1 MRWRAAD
8 NGNSRDEY
16 QVMEDIRE
24 LLLVVAS
31 AAVAQDHLD
40 IDETRQHLV
49 RYLARR
55 REEVEDATD

>member
-1 MRWRAAD
+1 MRRWAD
-8 NGNSRDEY
+8 VGNSRDEY
-16 QVMEDIRE
+16 QVLEDIRE

-31 AAVAQDHLD
+31 AVVAQDHLD
-40 IDETRQHLV
+40 TDETRQHLV